1 MRPIEVLYEHPHWFQ
16 PLFDALQKRG
26 VPHRLVHIDEHRYR
40 PAVPPG
46 LAADHPLVFNRM
58 SPSAWKRGR
67 APAIYYTAGYIAH
80 LDRLGV
86 PVVNGAKCFAFET
99 SKASQLSLLSHLGLA
114 APRAVVVHRPELLLA
129 AADEL
134 VFPVI
139 AKPNVGGSGAGIV
152 RFEDKAQLAAALD
165 QGLIAGGLDGIW
177 LLQEYHR
184 PRGDSIVRIETLGGR
199 YLYGIRVHLGEETG
213 FDLCPADICRTSRG
227 EALDSTSACP
237 VESQKRGLTVEGYT
251 PPPEI
256 VSAVERIAR
265 GTSLDVGGIEY
276 LISDRDGQTYFYD
289 INALSN
295 FVSDGPR
302 VVGFDPFVKLVDELV
317 SRARAQ

>member
-16 PLFDALQKRG
+16 PLFAELQKRG
-26 VPHRLVHIDEHRYR
+26 VPHRLVHIDDHRYR
-40 PAVPPG
+40 PAVSPN

-99 SKASQLSLLSHLGLA
+99 SKASQLSLLSQLGLT

-152 RFEDKAQLAAALD
+152 RFEDKAQLATALAEG
-165 QGLIAGGLDGIW
+165 QIAGGLDGVW

-184 PRGDSIVRIETLGGR
+184 PRGDSIVRIETLAGR
-199 YLYGIRVHLGEETG
+199 YLYGIRVNLGEDTG

-237 VESQKRGLTVEGYT
+237 VESQKRGLTVEAYT

-256 VSAVERIAR
+256 VTAVERIAK

-276 LISDRDGQTYFYD
+276 LVSDRDGQTYFYD

-302 VVGFDPFVKLVDELV
+302 VLGFDPFVRLVDELI
-317 SRARAQ
+317 SRARAS